1 MNSKSI
7 IRDLCLLLALALVL
21 TAVAMLTVRPANA
34 ATWPSFAGNV
44 DLKTIRYDTSGRDQ
58 SGRLAINFTSSSD
71 SVYWIGVPTAVIS
84 VQSVSAAVTVMGL
97 GDPDCFVADSRS
109 FYTLSASRKTVAN
122 PRAGRPCVDTGWI
135 PVTTAGYD
143 IPRGAIAVRVK
154 GSGLAGTA
162 ELVWAT
168 R

>member
-1 MNSKSI
+1 MNTKSV
-7 IRDLCLLLALALVL
+7 IRDLCLLIALALL
-21 TAVAMLTVRPANA
+21 LAGLAMLAVRPASA
-34 ATWPSFAGNV
+34 ATWPSFVGST
-44 DLKTIRYDTSGRDQ
+44 DIKTIRYDTSGHDQ
-58 SGRLAINFTSSSD
+58 SGRLAITFTASSD
-71 SVYWIGVPTAVIS
+71 SIYWIGVPTAVIS
-84 VQSVSAAVTVMGL
+84 VQSVSAAVTMMGL
-97 GDPDCFVADSRS
+97 GDPDCVVADSRT
-109 FYTLSASRKTVAN
+109 YATLSGSRKVVAN